1 MSRDDRLRL
10 GFVGLHPARHRE
22 LVARH
27 RTAGAVLEAIR
38 TGRVDGVPPAVVR
51 APIECRAAVEE
62 AGAETVFLG
71 DGGYPPWLAGIEDP
85 PDVLFVRG
93 RLPERMGV
101 GVVGTR
107 RCTGYGR
114 ALATGY
120 GRAIAAA
127 GWVLVSGLARG
138 IDATAQRA
146 AVEAGGSSVAVLGC
160 GVDVVYPREHAD
172 LTAAILDGGGAV
184 VSEYPPGAPPL
195 GWRFPPRNRI
205 ISGLSAAVVVV
216 ESAVRG
222 GALVTAARAAEQ
234 GRAVFAVPGD
244 VGRVASVGCNLLIR
258 DGAGP
263 VLDPADL
270 VEALSL
276 VLGPPAAAPAAAEA
290 AGEPEMLGPAG
301 VSMDEFGAAL
311 GLHGSELLA
320 LLGRLELE
328 GKVRREGDLVM
339 PA

>member
-1 MSRDDRLRL
+1 
-10 GFVGLHPARHRE
+10 
-22 LVARH
+22 
-27 RTAGAVLEAIR
+27 
-38 TGRVDGVPPAVVR
+38 
-51 APIECRAAVEE
+51 
-62 AGAETVFLG
+62 
-71 DGGYPPWLAGIEDP
+71 
-85 PDVLFVRG
+85 
-93 RLPERMGV
+93 
-101 GVVGTR
+101 
-107 RCTGYGR
+107 
-114 ALATGY
+114 
-120 GRAIAAA
+120 
-127 GWVLVSGLARG
+127 
-138 IDATAQRA
+138 
-146 AVEAGGSSVAVLGC
+146 
-160 GVDVVYPREHAD
+160 VVYPREHAD